1 MTARYP
7 AKPTAEQAEMT
18 AEPSAA
24 FTAPNESAQ
33 PPAKPSAEQAE
44 STTEQT
50 AEPAQPSNGQTA
62 EPSAEQTESTA
73 ESSAK
78 ASDWYAD
85 TLRAIVRRALDADK
99 PDIKGALAALAMLA
113 EVTEP
118 AAKQEYDVAHILRD
132 ARRRAIHG
140 KQQTE

>member
-1 MTARYP
+1 MTARHP
-7 AKPTAEQAEMT
+7 DTPTAEQTEMT
-18 AEPSAA
+18 A
-24 FTAPNESAQ
+24 
-33 PPAKPSAEQAE
+33 K
-44 STTEQT
+44 
-50 AEPAQPSNGQTA
+50 PAQPSA
-62 EPSAEQTESTA
+62 EPPAAQT
-73 ESSAK
+73 
-78 ASDWYAD
+78 DWYAD

>member
-18 AEPSAA
+18 AEPSA
-24 FTAPNESAQ
+24 
-33 PPAKPSAEQAE
+33 EQAE

-50 AEPAQPSNGQTA
+50 
-62 EPSAEQTESTA
+62 ESTA
-73 ESSAK
+73 ESTAK
-78 ASDWYAD
+78 ANDWYAD

-132 ARRRAIHG
+132 ARRRASHG

>member
-24 FTAPNESAQ
+24 FTEMSEPAQ
-33 PPAKPSAEQAE
+33 PPAKPSAEQTESTAEQAE
-44 STTEQT
+44 S
-50 AEPAQPSNGQTA
+50 TA
-62 EPSAEQTESTA
+62 EPSAEPAQP
-73 ESSAK
+73 SAK

-118 AAKQEYDVAHILRD
+118 DAKQEYDVAHILRD